1 MVSWRDTAGDNNAIR
16 DRVLDK
22 LTPAQLAA
30 RGGLG
35 TTRGSTPGS
44 RDSQGRVIPVPG
56 RRPPGIIP
64 PKTANTRKTAIHSL
78 ASSRALPNRRRNVDT
93 NPTMGGAQQPYTSTS
108 HATSTGPQRY
118 FEVSS
123 LSPSQEATVP
133 IMDGRRASRD
143 ANAQTQQG
151 QGSAVYAANQS
162 AQQAGNTLYACP
174 SETLQEPDQLLSDEE
189 DWDYQD
195 FGSDEGDDGDDEQG
209 DGESGEDYD
218 EDGSDWNEEADAD
231 MVSTE
236 ESPRMKSLT
245 PEECCELE
253 RYLKEDRIR
262 TQMCLD
268 GVISVDEL
276 MLDMQN
282 NEEELKQGLK
292 RTRGEASDTDEVEEL
307 QSRRAKRT
315 KREESATG
323 SSSEPLSELKEP
335 TFNSF
340 NISKP
345 RPWGE
350 YRRQGALAKTS
361 GRPTTRPVGSA
372 VQRLHNDRLRRPHP
386 KATVGQKDIYDSL
399 HCHQPYPVLDGEWT
413 VFHSHIDP
421 QPTPYLPQQ
430 PGVEEG
436 LWTNIGQRQGRLTP
450 YEPRQDNTMESRNSD
465 TNAGERRPRPS
476 PRHQRQPDGPPDSG
490 KSSGSSDVVELT
502 RPHQQPAARAIQD
515 DPFFPDELFNGMLNG
530 QPDNNHIGSIYTR
543 SQQQEIDEYYYRLI
557 APRPRPEAQTN
568 ARQGPMPPP
577 PRPRMEEGGG
587 VPQQHIPRNVPVAHA
602 QSSNAPPV
610 AQVTQDASDPAIDTT
625 TLWNPEWWAF
635 INDHD
640 AEPLLQAHHPDEN
653 TPGSPTGTPQR

>member
-1 MVSWRDTAGDNNAIR
+1 MLLRLDGRIEWTDLLMRMEYPGYTEKDEQKVRNRLQQRMARFRERFVMVSWRDTAGDNNAIR

-44 RDSQGRVIPVPG
+44 RDSQGRVVPVPG
-56 RRPPGIIP
+56 RRP

-93 NPTMGGAQQPYTSTS
+93 NPTMGGAQQPYTST
-108 HATSTGPQRY
+108 
-118 FEVSS
+118 
-123 LSPSQEATVP
+123 
-133 IMDGRRASRD
+133 
-143 ANAQTQQG
+143 
-151 QGSAVYAANQS
+151 
-162 AQQAGNTLYACP
+162 
-174 SETLQEPDQLLSDEE
+174 LQEPHQLLSDEE
-189 DWDYQD
+189 DWGYQD
-195 FGSDEGDDGDDEQG
+195 FGRDVGDDDNDEQG
-209 DGESGEDYD
+209 DGEGGEYYD
-218 EDGSDWNEEADAD
+218 EDGSDLNEEADAD

-253 RYLKEDRIR
+253 RYLKENRIR
-262 TQMCLD
+262 TQMCLE

-292 RTRGEASDTDEVEEL
+292 RTRGETSDDDEVEEL

-323 SSSEPLSELKEP
+323 SSSAPLSELQEP

-350 YRRQGALAKTS
+350 YRRQGALAKTY

-372 VQRLHNDRLRRPHP
+372 VQRLHNDGLRRPHP
-386 KATVGQKDIYDSL
+386 KATVGQKDIHDSL
-399 HCHQPYPVLDGEWT
+399 HYHQPYPIMDREWT

-436 LWTNIGQRQGRLTP
+436 LYTNIGQRQGQLTP
-450 YEPRQDNTMESRNSD
+450 YESRQDDTMESRNSD
-465 TNAGERRPRPS
+465 TNGGERRPRPS
-476 PRHQRQPDGPPDSG
+476 PRHQRQPDGPPDSD
-490 KSSGSSDVVELT
+490 KPSDSGSSSDLVEST
-502 RPHQQPAARAIQD
+502 RLDDEHTAPYRARQQPAARAIQD

-530 QPDNNHIGSIYTR
+530 QPDNNHVGSIYTW
-543 SQQQEIDEYYYRLI
+543 SQQQEIDEYYYRLM

-602 QSSNAPPV
+602 QSGNAPPV
-610 AQVTQDASDPAIDTT
+610 AQVTQDASDPTSDTT
-625 TLWNPEWWAF
+625 TLWDPEWWAF
-635 INDHD
+635 VNDHD
-640 AEPLLQAHHPDEN
+640 AEHLLRAHYQDDN
-653 TPGSPTGTPQR
+653 TPGSPRGTPQR